1 MTTETRL
8 KGLTLSPVK
17 IPVDVGHLEGMLSV
31 PVDAS
36 GLVLFAHGRGG
47 SRELLRNNF
56 VSSTLQ
62 QRGIATL
69 LFDLLTPVED
79 SRYSNRF
86 NIDLLSER
94 LELATAWIR
103 KRQGLTGI
111 AIAYMGAGTGAA
123 AALRAGANRGDK
135 IKAIVAR
142 GGRPDLAGPG
152 VLAKVRA
159 PTLLIVGGR
168 DTSGIA
174 LNREAIKHISCE
186 KQMRVVAGATHLF
199 DEPGTL
205 EQVSKH
211 AANWFSDHLGNVASQ

>member
-1 MTTETRL
+1 
-8 KGLTLSPVK
+8 
-17 IPVDVGHLEGMLSV
+17 MLSV
-31 PVDAS
+31 PADAS
-36 GLVLFAHGRGG
+36 GLVLFAHGRGT

-56 VSSTLQ
+56 VASTLQ

-79 SRYSNRF
+79 SRHSNSF

-94 LELATAWIR
+94 LELATDWTR
-103 KRQGLTGI
+103 KRQDLAGI
-111 AIAYMGAGTGAA
+111 SIAYMGAGTGAA
-123 AALRAGANRGDK
+123 AALRGGANSGDTV
-135 IKAIVAR
+135 KAIVAR

-152 VLAKVRA
+152 VLAKLTA

-174 LNREAIKHISCE
+174 LNREAIEHINCE
-186 KQMRVVAGATHLF
+186 KQMRVVSGAGHQF

-205 EQVSKH
+205 EQVSTH
-211 AANWFSDHLGNVASQ
+211 AANWFSDHLKNIAIQ

>member
-1 MTTETRL
+1 MQDI
-8 KGLTLSPVK
+8 TLSRIK
-17 IPVDVGHLEGMLSV
+17 IPVNVGHLEGMLSV

-36 GLVLFAHGRGG
+36 GLVLFAHGRGT

-56 VSSTLQ
+56 VASAFQ

-79 SRYSNRF
+79 SRYSNGF

-94 LELATAWIR
+94 LELASDWAR
-103 KRQGLTGI
+103 KRQDLAGI

-123 AALRAGANRGDK
+123 AALRSGANSGDT

-152 VLAKVRA
+152 VLAKVKA

-174 LNREAIKHISCE
+174 LNREAIEHINCE
-186 KQMRVVAGATHLF
+186 KQIRVVSGATHQF

-205 EQVSKH
+205 EQVSTH
-211 AANWFSDHLGNVASQ
+211 AANWFSDHLKNIASQ

>member
-1 MTTETRL
+1 M
-8 KGLTLSPVK
+8 
-17 IPVDVGHLEGMLSV
+17 

-69 LFDLLTPVED
+69 PFDLLTPVED
-79 SRYSNRF
+79 SRNSNRF

-103 KRQGLTGI
+103 KRQGLSGI

-135 IKAIVAR
+135 ITAIVTW

-168 DTSGIA
+168 DASGIA
-174 LNREAIKHISCE
+174 LNREAIEHITCE

-205 EQVSKH
+205 DQVSTH
-211 AANWFSDHLGNVASQ
+211 AANWFSDHLENVASQ

>member
-1 MTTETRL
+1 M
-8 KGLTLSPVK
+8 KDLTLSSVK
-17 IPVDVGHLEGMLSV
+17 IPVDVGHLEGILSV
-31 PVDAS
+31 PADAS
-36 GLVLFAHGRGG
+36 GLVLFAHGRGS

-56 VSSTLQ
+56 VASTLQ
-62 QRGIATL
+62 QRDVATL

-94 LELATAWIR
+94 LELATDWIR
-103 KRQGLTGI
+103 KQQGLSEI
-111 AIAYMGAGTGAA
+111 PIAYMGASTGAA

-152 VLAKVRA
+152 VLARVKA
-159 PTLLIVGGR
+159 PTLLLVGGR

-174 LNREAIKHISCE
+174 LNREALEHISCE
-186 KQMRVVAGATHLF
+186 KKMRVVAGATHLF

-205 EQVSKH
+205 EQVSTH
-211 AANWFSDHLGNVASQ
+211 AANWFSDHLKNLARQ